1 MASVWNRLRGKRES
15 ERGADI
21 VSLDD
26 WARMFQFQGNT
37 YGLAASRSRGA
48 YNTESIDNDFVGYVD
63 QAYKSNGIVFACQL
77 ARMLIF
83 SEMRFQYQK
92 MEEGRAGDLFDDPD
106 LEIFRKPWP
115 NGTTGELLERAIQDA
130 DFAGNHYIVREGDR
144 LRRLRPDWVDIILT
158 SPPDQAVQ
166 SDVAGYLYRP
176 GGTDN
181 RDLWEMY
188 PVDGSKG
195 EIAHWSPIPDPLAQ
209 YRGMS
214 WLTPI
219 LREIM
224 TDKAATKHKQT
235 YLQNAATPALAV
247 SLNESVTPEQ
257 FAEFMDKMDAAHQGV
272 ENAGKTLYLG
282 GGADVTVVGAHMNQ
296 IDFKQIQG
304 AIETR
309 IAAAARVHPAIV
321 GLSEGLQGSSLN
333 EGNFKAAKE
342 QFGSGTMRPLWR
354 SLCAAYESLVDGFDG
369 ARLWYDDRDVAFLRQ
384 DRKDE
389 ADLKAKEAET
399 IAKLVMQGYTSDS
412 VVTAVIEGDWRLLK
426 HSGLFSVQLWPP
438 ESDMGQGGAAA
449 ASKSNSK
456 QTDPG
461 DNSKSPN
468 DANDKPVDKKP
479 VDNKTA
485 GKEKK
490 Q

>member
-1 MASVWNRLRGKRES
+1 MASIWNRLRGSKPE
-15 ERGADI
+15 ERMSVDQ
-21 VSLDD
+21 
-26 WARMFQFQGNT
+26 WAHQWMN
-37 YGLAASRSRGA
+37 YNGLQYPMASSRQRGS
-48 YNTESIDNDFVGYVD
+48 YNAEVIDNDFAGYVNG
-63 QAYKSNGIVFACQL
+63 AYKSNGIVFACQM

-92 MEEGRAGDLFDDPD
+92 MEEGRPGDLFDDPD
-106 LEIFRKPWP
+106 LDILRKPWP
-115 NGTTGELLERAIQDA
+115 NGTTGELLERAIQDT
-130 DFAGNHYIVREGDR
+130 DFAGNHYIVREGNR

-158 SPPDQAVQ
+158 APPDRAVA

-176 GGTDN
+176 GGTDD
-181 RDLWEMY
+181 RDLWELY
-188 PVDGSKG
+188 PIDGSKG
-195 EIAHWSPIPDPLAQ
+195 QIAHWSPIPDPLAQ

-214 WLTPI
+214 WLTPV

-224 TDKAATKHKQT
+224 TDTSASKHKQR
-235 YLQNAATPALAV
+235 YFENAATPALAV
-247 SLNESVTPEQ
+247 ALDASVTPEQ
-257 FAEFMDKMDAAHQGV
+257 FAEFMEKMDAAHNGV

-282 GGADVTVVGAHMNQ
+282 GGADVTVIGAHMQ
-296 IDFKQIQG
+296 QVDFKQIQG

-354 SLCAAYESLVDGFDG
+354 SLCAAYDVLVDDFVG

-389 ADLKAKEAET
+389 ADLKAREAET
-399 IAKLVMQGYTSDS
+399 IAKLVMQGYTSES
-412 VVTAVIEGDWRLLK
+412 VVKAVIEGDWRLLE
-426 HSGLFSVQLWPP
+426 HSGLYSVQLWPP

-449 ASKSNSK
+449 ASKSNSN
-456 QTDPG
+456 QSDPG
-461 DNSKSPN
+461 DNGKSPN
-468 DANDKPVDKKP
+468 DSDDKKS
-479 VDNKTA
+479 DNSKA

>member
-1 MASVWNRLRGKRES
+1 MASIWKRLRGNASSGS
-15 ERGADI
+15 EERMNVDQ
-21 VSLDD
+21 
-26 WARMFQFQGNT
+26 WAEQWMNYNGFQ
-37 YGLAASRSRGA
+37 YPLASTKTRGA
-48 YNTESIDNDFVGYVD
+48 YQTEQIDSDFSGYVND
-63 QAYKSNGIVFACQL
+63 AYKANGIIFACQM

-92 MEEGRAGDLFDDPD
+92 MDEGRPGDLFDDPD
-106 LEIFRKPWP
+106 LEIFRHPWP
-115 NGTTGELLERAIQDA
+115 NGTTGELLDRAIQDT
-130 DFAGNHYIVREGDR
+130 DFAGNHYILREGDR
-144 LRRLRPDWVDIILT
+144 LRRLRPDWVDIVLT
-158 SPPDQAVQ
+158 APPDKAVE

-176 GGTDN
+176 GGTQDQE
-181 RDLWEMY
+181 LWQIY
-188 PVDGSKG
+188 PIDGSKG

-214 WLTPI
+214 WLTPVV
-219 LREIM
+219 REIM
-224 TDKAATKHKQT
+224 TDKAATKHKQN

-247 SLNESVTPEQ
+247 ALDASVTPEQ
-257 FAEFMDKMDAAHQGV
+257 FAEFMEKMDDAHNGV

-282 GGADVTVVGAHMNQ
+282 GGADVTVIGAHMDQ
-296 IDFKQIQG
+296 VDFKQIQG

-389 ADLKAKEAET
+389 ADLKAREAET

-438 ESDMGQGGAAA
+438 ESGMGQGGAAG
-449 ASKSNSK
+449 ASKANAG
-456 QTDPG
+456 QPDPG
-461 DNSKSPN
+461 ENGKSPN
-468 DANDKPVDKKP
+468 DSGGKKP
-479 VDNKTA
+479 DNSKA